1 MALLKAMKPLVTK
14 KGAIIPSGATIKV
27 KNPDR
32 LIVSGKARELTR
44 QEQREV
50 LRAYLDFAKKV
61 FG

>member
-1 MALLKAMKPLVTK
+1 MALLKTMKPLVTK

-32 LIVSGKARELTR
+32 LLANQTARRLTR
-44 QEQREV
+44 QEQREI
-50 LRAYLDFAKKV
+50 LKAYLDFAKKV